1 MCVRVYQYAYVA
13 PSHCVSK
20 ANSEICRHHSHW
32 KLGKLI
38 ALYDDNKITIDGDT
52 AVSFTEDVVER
63 FKSYGWHTLT
73 VADGDNDVD
82 ALEKA
87 IEEAKAVTDKPTIIK
102 VKTTIGKW
110 GSFYGIL
117 CSVKQMANVL
127 PWHHMLRRSDD
138 AICLDM

>member
-1 MCVRVYQYAYVA
+1 MAVFKKVLLLKLFLLQGKFLNGLCAYRYAYVA

-20 ANSEICRHHSHW
+20 VNSEICRHHSHW

-73 VADGDNDVD
+73 VADGDNDVE

-102 VKTTIGKW
+102 VKTTIGK
-110 GSFYGIL
+110 
-117 CSVKQMANVL
+117 
-127 PWHHMLRRSDD
+127 
-138 AICLDM
+138 